1 MISLVCGLFVF
12 FLPHLAR
19 ELGLRDRL
27 MRELGD
33 NRYRALSS
41 LLSAVGLGLII
52 VGKAHAP
59 FIQLWQPIYEFRW
72 LSLAAMI
79 PSIILAVAG
88 NLPTSGIKVQAGHPL
103 LLGTTLWSLAHL
115 WSNGDLASLLLF
127 GSFGAWSF
135 TKFLLLASHCCARF
149 QWATAGTWLRSPVA
163 WLSTLSSPCTTAHY
177 LAWASRSPKG
187 AIPFV

>member
-1 MISLVCGLFVF
+1 MILLVCGLFVF

-27 MRELGD
+27 MLELGD
-33 NRYRALSS
+33 NRYKALFS

-59 FIQLWQPIYEFRW
+59 FIQLWQPIYELRW

-79 PSIILAVAG
+79 PSIIFVVAA
-88 NLPTSGIKVQAGHPL
+88 NLPTSGIKVRVENPL
-103 LLGTTLWSLAHL
+103 LLGTTLWSFAHL

-135 TKFLLLASHCCARF
+135 SKFLLLPR
-149 QWATAGTWLRSPVA
+149 TAALDSMGNCWDVVA
-163 WLSTLSSPCTTAHY
+163 LTGG
-177 LAWASRSPKG
+177 LAVYAVIAVYHGPLFGVGIS
-187 AIPFV
+187 IT